1 MKVAPCERPF
11 LSGNAFG
18 DGSINTM
25 KTVTKIFFGLLL
37 SFAAG
42 CGSDAATKQNGGGG
56 EGSPSP
62 DLGPPTVEFLMAAL
76 SNNVL
81 EIKRH
86 IASGTDLEQRDPN
99 PQGNQST
106 ALMMAAA
113 FGHAEVAHLLMEAG
127 VHLNAKNKDGD
138 TALHSAAFLCH
149 PEIVEDLL
157 SHGADAGLSNL
168 KGSTPADGLR
178 LPWPLA
184 KGIYD
189 LLNAVL
195 FTPMQQPLDIDRIEK
210 TREETLKLFD

>member
-1 MKVAPCERPF
+1 VSGLF

-37 SFAAG
+37 SIAAG
-42 CGSDAATKQNGGGG
+42 CGSDAASKQNGGG

-62 DLGPPTVEFLMAAL
+62 DPGPPKVEFLMAAL